1 MIEVKGVTIDKKWKW
16 IAKDEDGKVYAYSEM
31 PQKKKI
37 SWIRKSVPGEHCGFC
52 GVSLYPTELNDIPW
66 GQSLHEIHHIE
77 DGLTLIPWRPSFI
90 VDDPVMVRNHKNDQ
104 WSCRHFAKWGVR
116 GELLT
121 WEHGVTSFTSSH
133 GFTTK
138 WDYYRLPTPEEL
150 NRNANHK

>member
-16 IAKDEDGKVYAYSEM
+16 IAKDENGKVYVYENIPKMSEREWHG
-31 PQKKKI
+31 PDVI
-37 SWIRKSVPGEHCGFC
+37 FLPIHIVG
-52 GVSLYPTELNDIPW
+52 LNNIPW
-66 GQSLHEIHHIE
+66 KQSLHEIHHTE
-77 DGLTLIPWRPSFI
+77 DGIILTPFLSGLI

-121 WEHGVTSFTSSH
+121 WAHGVTSFTSQH

-150 NRNANHK
+150 SRNANHK